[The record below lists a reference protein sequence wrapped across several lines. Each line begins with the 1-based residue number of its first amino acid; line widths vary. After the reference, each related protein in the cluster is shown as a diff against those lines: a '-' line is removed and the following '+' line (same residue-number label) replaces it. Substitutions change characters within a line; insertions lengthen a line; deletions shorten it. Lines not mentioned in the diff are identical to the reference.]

1 MKLLFTSCISILV
14 LCFNAGAQS
23 SYWQSVSS
31 RTTKNL
37 VSVSFGS
44 PRVGY
49 VSGTDGT
56 LLRSLD
62 GGISWSSLAYSGL
75 GISPTNPDIIHLNF
89 NSAAIGYAIVGSI
102 ANPVYKG
109 TLYKTSDSGKTWTNV
124 NAGNIA
130 MSRTF
135 FFDAANGFGIGAA
148 FFAGQTLVKQMA
160 GAWGPE
166 QYFSFNPAQFLYG
179 IDFRNTSVGIVGG
192 YGGYVYRTF
201 NGGVSWDTVKTPTD
215 SNINSLKFLTNGTIM
230 GATDND
236 GGAIIMSYDTGRTWT
251 IDMNTLTFAYPDI
264 KGLAVSKH
272 DSFIAVGHASFG
284 YSGIILWHNGAHV
297 FNHMSVQHLNEVA
310 MRDDSVAYVVGDS
323 GTILTNRQAVLG
335 VSGPANAALSLKVFP
350 NPAVKACFT
359 ESTYLHSVMLY
370 DALGRLVLSQS
381 SPAYRH
387 TIPLAGLGSGVYVL
401 ESTSGNG
408 THDYRRLVVE

>member
-1 MKLLFTSCISILV
+1 MVV

-23 SYWQSVSS
+23 SYWQGVPSG
-31 RTTKNL
+31 TTKNL

-49 VSGTDGT
+49 ISGAGGT

-75 GISPTNPDIIHLNF
+75 GISPTTPDIIHLNF
-89 NSAAIGYAIVGSI
+89 NSAATGYAIVSSI

-109 TLYKTSDSGKTWTNV
+109 SLYKTTDSGRTWASV

-135 FFDAANGFGIGAA
+135 FFDTANGFGIGAA
-148 FFAGQTLVKQMA
+148 FFAGRTLTKQTGGVWA
-160 GAWGPE
+160 PE
-166 QYFSFNPAQFLYG
+166 QYFSFNPSQFLYG

-201 NGGVSWDTVKTPTD
+201 NGGSSWDTVKTPTD
-215 SNINSLKFLTNGTIM
+215 SNINSLKFLSNGTIM

-284 YSGIILWHNGAHV
+284 YSGIILWHNGTHV

-335 VSGPANAALSLKVFP
+335 VSGPANAASSLKVFP
-350 NPAVKACFT
+350 NPAARACFT
-359 ESTYLHSVMLY
+359 EGDYLHSVKLY
-370 DALGRLVLSQS
+370 DAIGRHVLTQSQ
-381 SPAYRH
+381 PAFRH
-387 TIPLAGLGSGVYVL
+387 TIPLEGFGCGVYIL
-401 ESTSGNG
+401 ELISGNG
-408 THDYRRLVVE
+408 RQDYRRLVVE